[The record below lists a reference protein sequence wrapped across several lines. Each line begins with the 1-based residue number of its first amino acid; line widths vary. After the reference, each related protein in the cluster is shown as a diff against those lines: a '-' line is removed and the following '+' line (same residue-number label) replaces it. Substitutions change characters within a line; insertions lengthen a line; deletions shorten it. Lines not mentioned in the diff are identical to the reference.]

1 MMRNEIPLP
10 NIIRIMEEYM
20 QLDRTDFA
28 LIRLLRNNARTPNN
42 ALAEQAGIA
51 ASTALQRVRHL
62 QASGAILGY
71 HAEVAPAAVGIGLQA
86 MVAARLTRHSRALVE
101 SFHHH
106 PLSLPA
112 VLSLY
117 HLTGAD
123 DFLVHIGVR
132 EAGHLCCFSRSAFH
146 AIPEMETMY

>member
-20 QLDRTDFA
+20 QLDRTDVT

-42 ALAEQAGIA
+42 ALAEQVGIA

-71 HAEVAPAAVGIGLQA
+71 HAEVAPAAVVIGLQA
-86 MVAARLTRHSRALVE
+86 MVAARLPRHSRELVV
-101 SFHHH
+101 SFHDHL
-106 PLSLPA
+106 LSLPA
-112 VLSLY
+112 VLGLY
-117 HLTGAD
+117 HLARERKTG
-123 DFLVHIGVR
+123 VEGKR
-132 EAGHLCCFSRSAFH
+132 
-146 AIPEMETMY
+146 

>member
-20 QLDRTDFA
+20 QLDRTDVT

-42 ALAEQAGIA
+42 ALAEQVGIA

-71 HAEVAPAAVGIGLQA
+71 HADVAPAAVGIGLQA
-86 MVAARLTRHSRALVE
+86 MVAARLTRHSRALVG
-101 SFHHH
+101 SFHDHL
-106 PLSLPA
+106 LSLPA
-112 VLSLY
+112 VLSLF
-117 HLTGAD
+117 HLAGAD
-123 DFLVHIGVR
+123 EDREGVV
-132 EAGHLCCFSRSAFH
+132 EGKDG
-146 AIPEMETMY
+146 